1 MGIICYLLYKDMK
14 PFLSS
19 TQSLSRPF
27 VGLRR
32 SVDSPAALCLQLLNL
47 LQEQLLE
54 LFLLEY
60 LERTQSAGVGRHQW
74 RSVRRHRRRSRGVS
88 QQVRT

>member
-1 MGIICYLLYKDMK
+1 MGIICYLLYKAMK

-19 TQSLSRPF
+19 TQSLFSSF
-27 VGLRR
+27 HGLRN

-60 LERTQSAGVGRHQW
+60 LGVIQSARTWNGGVGDTW
-74 RSVRRHRRRSRGVS
+74 TSSRV
-88 QQVRT
+88 